1 MKNHAPNSAA
11 ENAPSQTRRW
21 PQERDPVASPR
32 LRPGHSSQVARH
44 FPLQKNSEGNFDDS
58 SQVLNGKMKP
68 AALQPRVSNWSRI
81 IPAMPDSIKP
91 VVIRP
96 SEDALELELLP
107 EDFYYEGPYLVF
119 TAAYHLKRGY
129 CCNSDCRHGPYK

>member
-1 MKNHAPNSAA
+1 
-11 ENAPSQTRRW
+11 
-21 PQERDPVASPR
+21 
-32 LRPGHSSQVARH
+32 
-44 FPLQKNSEGNFDDS
+44 
-58 SQVLNGKMKP
+58 
-68 AALQPRVSNWSRI
+68 
-81 IPAMPDSIKP
+81 MPDSIKP

-129 CCNSDCRHGPYK
+129 CCNSDCRHCPYK